1 MKVRLRPIVVASM
14 FAASASNVA
23 AQAQA
28 PPADSPRA
36 VMENYLEG
44 LKALDQDRM
53 NRYYA
58 DTVTSRSLTGD
69 ESPVDRQAMRSMR
82 DFERAVTTSWTYRIV
97 AVSGDR
103 VSVELTE
110 ANEFYDLLG
119 VGTRTQAV
127 DYFVRDGRIYRMETT
142 GRKHVSGD
150 FTSAYKDFKRWL
162 STTAAAR
169 DPKIMEGGGIVFDRH
184 SAALLRPW
192 LERWAAERKRKE
204 LSGSGLS
211 ALTTN

>member
-1 MKVRLRPIVVASM
+1 MKMSLRPIVVASV

-23 AQAQA
+23 AQTQA

-69 ESPVDRQAMRSMR
+69 ESPVDRHAMRSMR
-82 DFERAVTTSWTYRIV
+82 DFERAVATSWTYRIA
-97 AVSGDR
+97 AVSGDK

-119 VGTRTQAV
+119 VGTRAQAV

-150 FTSAYKDFKRWL
+150 FTSAYEDFKRWL

-169 DPKIMEGGGIVFDRH
+169 DQKIMREGGIVFDRD
-184 SAALLRPW
+184 SAGLLRPW

-204 LSGSGLS
+204 LSGSGLP
-211 ALTTN
+211 ALTAT